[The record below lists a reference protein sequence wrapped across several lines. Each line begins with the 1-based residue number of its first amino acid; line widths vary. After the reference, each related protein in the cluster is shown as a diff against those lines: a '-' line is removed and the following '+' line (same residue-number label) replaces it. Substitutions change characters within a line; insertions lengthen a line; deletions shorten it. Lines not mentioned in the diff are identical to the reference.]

1 MASRTWRE
9 SPGGRYM
16 QVFWEKAGILGPV
29 YRLAGKGLSN
39 REIATRLDITE
50 IKVEGCVSWILRFLK
65 FRDRLELVEY
75 ASSRTTAELH
85 P

>member
-50 IKVEGCVSWILRFLK
+50 TKVEGCVSWILRFLK
-65 FRDRLELVEY
+65 FGDRLELVEY

>member
-1 MASRTWRE
+1 
-9 SPGGRYM
+9 
-16 QVFWEKAGILGPV
+16 
-29 YRLAGKGLSN
+29 
-39 REIATRLDITE
+39 LDITE

-65 FRDRLELVEY
+65 FGDRLELVEY